1 MKKVRLKLKKKNCL
15 IAIGILVFIIIEIIN
30 PSRIIAINK
39 LQNKGYSKNASKEI
53 IRQGLKKKVLDMDFN
68 EFLELNINDSSFNK
82 DNIDIY
88 CNINNKKKVNLELV
102 NKLIDKKYN
111 AEEISLIIKSGDD
124 SSINSFA
131 NNPKYENISNYLKY
145 DYAKLMNLDRYINYK
160 NTNGVSYEEAV
171 TYVNIGLDKEFYS
184 DYKEINEFS
193 MTMFVNKYNKLSSDF
208 IPNNLVKFEKEYC
221 SGECP
226 MDNEEVVNAFY
237 EMAKAI
243 REENLTIY
251 VNSGYRSYQDQE
263 KLYKEYTKLYGE
275 NYDVAHAGFSEHQT
289 GLTVD
294 IGVKG
299 GTFKGSK
306 EETWLKSNSYKYGF
320 ILRYDS
326 NKVKITGYNEP
337 WHFRYVGKDIANDIY
352 EKGITFDEYYVKYIE
367 R

>member
-53 IRQGLKKKVLDMDFN
+53 IRQGLKKKVLEMDFN

-88 CNINNKKKVNLELV
+88 CNINNKKKISLELV
-102 NKLIDKKYN
+102 NKLIEKKYN

-131 NNPKYENISNYLKY
+131 NNSKYNNIIEYLKY
-145 DYAKLMNLDRYINYK
+145 DYAKLTNLERYIAYK
-160 NTNGVSYEEAV
+160 NTNGVSYEDAV
-171 TYVNIGLDKEFYS
+171 TYVNIGLDKDFYS
-184 DYKEINEFS
+184 EFKEINEFS
-193 MTMFVNKYNKLSSDF
+193 FTMLVNKYNKLSSDF
-208 IPNNLVKFEKEYC
+208 VPDNLVKFEKEYC
-221 SGECP
+221 SSECP
-226 MDNEEVVNAFY
+226 MDNEEVVKAFY

-263 KLYKEYTKLYGE
+263 KIYNEFTKLYGE

-306 EETWLKSNSYKYGF
+306 EEKWLKNNSYKYGF

-326 NKVKITGYNEP
+326 SKVKVTGYNEP
-337 WHFRYVGKDIANDIY
+337 WHFRYVGKTIAKDIY
-352 EKGITFDEYYVKYIE
+352 EKGITFDEYYIKYLE
-367 R
+367 K

>member
-15 IAIGILVFIIIEIIN
+15 IAVGVLLFLIIEIIN

-53 IRQGLKKKVLDMDFN
+53 IRQGLKKKVLDMEFN
-68 EFLELNINDSSFNK
+68 EFLELNITDDAFDK

-88 CNINNKKKVNLELV
+88 CSINNKKKVSLELV
-102 NKLIDKKYN
+102 NKLISKKYN
-111 AEEISLIIKSGDD
+111 ADEISLIIKSGDD
-124 SSINSFA
+124 SSIKKLVNSS
-131 NNPKYENISNYLKY
+131 KYDNISDYLKY
-145 DYAKLMNLDRYINYK
+145 DYAKLMNLERYIAYK

-184 DYKEINEFS
+184 DYKEISEFS
-193 MTMFVNKYNKLSSDF
+193 LTMLVNKYNKLSSDF
-208 IPNNLVKFEKEYC
+208 VPNNLVKFEKEYC
-221 SGECP
+221 SSECP
-226 MDNEEVVNAFY
+226 MDNEEVVKAFY

-263 KLYKEYTKLYGE
+263 KIYNEYTKLYGE

-306 EETWLKSNSYKYGF
+306 EEAWLKKNSYKYGF

-326 NKVKITGYNEP
+326 GKVKITGYNEP
-337 WHFRYVGKDIANDIY
+337 WHFRYVGKEIAKDIY
-352 EKGITFDEYYVKYIE
+352 EKGITFDEYYVKYLE